1 MSKAAQKK
9 LLLTRSPSFPSP
21 PEPFLSSS
29 VCLTLF
35 FHLFFC
41 VTLISVYFNRVFFF
55 WNCFLAIAIAL
66 IVVFWPIFQQQ
77 IAILSFISS
86 RKICS
91 WKRRA
96 GGSQL
101 VSLTLLKE
109 LVILEYDCIIGVWL
123 ERNCPLSWCLVG
135 YATLLSFIVV
145 LVHW

>member
-1 MSKAAQKK
+1 ME
-9 LLLTRSPSFPSP
+9 LLFGHCYSINSGILTY
-21 PEPFLSSS
+21 LSYGANLGSEGP
-29 VCLTLF
+29 
-35 FHLFFC
+35 
-41 VTLISVYFNRVFFF
+41 
-55 WNCFLAIAIAL
+55 A
-66 IVVFWPIFQQQ
+66 QQQ

-123 ERNCPLSWCLVG
+123 ERNCPLNWCLVR

-145 LVHW
+145 LVHGYL